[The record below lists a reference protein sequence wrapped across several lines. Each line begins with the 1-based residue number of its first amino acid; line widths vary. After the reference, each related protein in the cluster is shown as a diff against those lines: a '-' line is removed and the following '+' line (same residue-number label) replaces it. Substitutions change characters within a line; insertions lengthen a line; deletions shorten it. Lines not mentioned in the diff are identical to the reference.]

1 MKFKWIDR
9 IFGESSTATTTEYEK
24 GNRIV
29 TVKTFKGKVCIYK
42 SVTTYYP
49 GLVINL

>member
-1 MKFKWIDR
+1 MKWYDR
-9 IFGESSTATTTEYEK
+9 IFGESSTDTTIAYDK

-29 TVKTFKGKVCIYK
+29 TVKHFKGKVCIYK